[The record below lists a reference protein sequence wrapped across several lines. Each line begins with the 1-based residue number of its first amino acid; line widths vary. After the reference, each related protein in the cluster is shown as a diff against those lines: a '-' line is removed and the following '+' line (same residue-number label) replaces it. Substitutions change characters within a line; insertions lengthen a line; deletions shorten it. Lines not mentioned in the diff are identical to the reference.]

1 MRVVVCCADLGAL
14 AVGAGVDGV
23 LHHPGPA
30 VDLVG
35 DGLVVEAGDGDG
47 VGVAAVLAGVVEQ
60 EHRWVDL
67 VVFRVMPSRI
77 GSTKFTLQK

>member
-1 MRVVVCCADLGAL
+1 
-14 AVGAGVDGV
+14 
-23 LHHPGPA
+23 
-30 VDLVG
+30 
-35 DGLVVEAGDGDG
+35 
-47 VGVAAVLAGVVEQ
+47 VAAVLAGVVEQ